1 MTRNVMQ
8 KKMIKQDQVMPIIL
22 EACPSFQETWDKSD
36 DQELLYVVMGA
47 LAHHLLDLYHARCI
61 GEFGLLCEA
70 IERLHTNGDGYVR
83 ELATIGILEAIQN
96 VWGHT
101 DTDPEE
107 FCRFLLPESRK
118 WWKELNDF
126 WAGKI
131 PHVGA
136 GLHNK

>member
-1 MTRNVMQ
+1 M
-8 KKMIKQDQVMPIIL
+8 IL

-36 DQELLYVVMGA
+36 DQELLYVVMGD
-47 LAHHLLDLYHARCI
+47 LARHLLALHQSRQTA
-61 GEFGLLCEA
+61 EFTPLCEA
-70 IERLHTNGDGYVR
+70 IERLHLDGDGYVR

-101 DTDPEE
+101 ETDPAE

-126 WAGKI
+126 RAGKI

-136 GLHNK
+136 GLRNKTNA